1 MAAGDLMLIGLD
13 FDNTI
18 IRYDEVFLQA
28 ARERGLLGADF
39 VGTKQ
44 QIRDAIRGLPDGEAK
59 WQALQGYVYG
69 SGMGGATLFGGL
81 PEFLRRAQ
89 ADGDTVLIVSHKTE
103 HGHFDPDKTDLR
115 AAALSW
121 METQGLFSE
130 RGGGLAR
137 EHVRFTSTRQEKL
150 KRIGELGCDVFVD
163 DLHEVLTDPDFPP
176 SVRRILF
183 SEVAANTDGAPY
195 CVCRDWPS
203 VSEVVFRDRR

>member
-1 MAAGDLMLIGLD
+1 MAAGDLMRIGLD

-89 ADGDTVLIVSHKTE
+89 TGWHT
-103 HGHFDPDKTDLR
+103 GR
-115 AAALSW
+115 
-121 METQGLFSE
+121 
-130 RGGGLAR
+130 
-137 EHVRFTSTRQEKL
+137 
-150 KRIGELGCDVFVD
+150 
-163 DLHEVLTDPDFPP
+163 
-176 SVRRILF
+176 SVRQKDDNGTF
-183 SEVAANTDGAPY
+183 
-195 CVCRDWPS
+195 
-203 VSEVVFRDRR
+203 